1 MGGVFLTVKRLLNKN
16 EDIINKWK
24 IFVTEGILNREGIRD
39 VIAESWKRSKAYGIN
54 PFVEDFSVRLQKDE
68 LDKKYKEFT
77 PLLNTAKPFMDSLY
91 KIVKDTDFIIR
102 LTDRDGYVL
111 EHIGEEK
118 IVSMYS
124 SLGLC
129 DGYNIREEINGTN
142 ALGIALITGE
152 PIQVLG
158 GEHYIQQY
166 HKLTS
171 SACPIKDKNGQ
182 ILGVLSI
189 TGNYELVHP
198 HTLGMVVAAAEAIE
212 KEIKLEERNRE
223 LKLINERF
231 YQITES
237 IFEGIIRIDSTGSI
251 VSINRFARKLLSFKE
266 EDIIGKDF
274 KYILSSDNRAEI
286 IKGISTCRKYEEEE
300 IYFKTRTGRKK
311 TCIANV
317 TPIKSINGK
326 ELDGAVITLREVKM
340 VHSLVNK
347 IVGANAKFTF
357 NDILGNSDSIRQA
370 IKMAS
375 ISANTNT
382 TILLQGESGTGKE
395 MFAQAIHNESDRRD
409 YPFVFLNCGAIPREL
424 VSSELFG
431 YIEGAFTGA
440 KRGGHPGKF
449 ELADGGTIF
458 LDEIGDMPLDAQVSL
473 LRVLEDRKIV
483 RVGGHDVISIDVRVI
498 AATNKDLS
506 EEVELG
512 NFRKDLF
519 YRINV
524 MTINTPSL
532 RERKEDIKIFIDYF
546 LDKFSKSI
554 GKNIKGV
561 GQSFYKGMVNYN
573 WPGNVRE
580 LQNVIQTVVNVAEN
594 NSVLTYKNIPSYIR
608 PKELSED
615 SNSKKPLLTLDEI
628 EKSAISKTIQEL
640 NGNIAAAAKIL
651 GIGRSTMYRK
661 MKKYNIE
668 EV

>member
-1 MGGVFLTVKRLLNKN
+1 MGGIFLTVKRLLNKN

-54 PFVEDFSVRLQKDE
+54 PFVEDFSVRLGKDE

-274 KYILSSDNRAEI
+274 KYILSSDNRGEI

-532 RERKEDIKIFIDYF
+532 RERKEDIRIFIDYF

-554 GKNIKGV
+554 GKNLKGV

-615 SNSKKPLLTLDEI
+615 SNSKRPLLTLGEI
-628 EKSAISKTIQEL
+628 EKSAILKTIQEL
-640 NGNIAAAAKIL
+640 DGNIAAAAKVL

>member
-1 MGGVFLTVKRLLNKN
+1 MPVKKLLNKN

-24 IFVTEGILNREGIRD
+24 LFVTEGILNREGIRD

-54 PFVEDFSVRLQKDE
+54 PFVEDFSVRLGKEE
-68 LDKKYKEFT
+68 LDKRYKEFT
-77 PLLNTAKPFMDSLY
+77 PLLDTAKPFMDSLY

-118 IVSMYS
+118 IVNMYT

-158 GEHYIQQY
+158 GEHYMQEY

-171 SACPIKDKNGQ
+171 SACPIRDKNGQ

-237 IFEGIIRIDSTGSI
+237 ISEGIIKIDSAGSI

-266 EDIIGKDF
+266 KDIIGKDF
-274 KYILSSDNRAEI
+274 KYILSSDNRSEI
-286 IKGISTCRKYEEEE
+286 IRGISNCRKYEEEE
-300 IYFKTRTGRKK
+300 IYFKTRTRRKK

-317 TPIKSINGK
+317 TPIKSINSKGL
-326 ELDGAVITLREVKM
+326 EGAVITLREVKM

-357 NDILGNSDSIRQA
+357 NDILGNGDSIRQA
-370 IKMAS
+370 IKIAS

-424 VSSELFG
+424 VASELFG

-473 LRVLEDRKIV
+473 LRVLEERQVV
-483 RVGGHDVISIDVRVI
+483 RVGGHDVIPIDVRVI
-498 AATNKDLS
+498 AATNKELS

-512 NFRKDLF
+512 NFRRDLF

-546 LDKFSKSI
+546 LDKFSRSI

-580 LQNVIQTVVNVAEN
+580 LQNVIQTVVNVVEN
-594 NSVLTYKNIPSYIR
+594 NSVLTYKNIPSYIK
-608 PKELSED
+608 PKELTDD
-615 SNSKKPLLTLDEI
+615 SNSKSRLLTLDEI
-628 EKSAISKTIQEL
+628 EKSAIIKTIQEL

>member
-1 MGGVFLTVKRLLNKN
+1 MTVKRLLNKN

-39 VIAESWKRSKAYGIN
+39 VIAESWKRSKVYGIN
-54 PFVEDFSVRLQKDE
+54 PFVEDFSVRLGKDE

-266 EDIIGKDF
+266 EDIVGKDF

-357 NDILGNSDSIRQA
+357 NDILGNSDSIKQA

-506 EEVELG
+506 EEIELG

-628 EKSAISKTIQEL
+628 EKGAISKTIQEL
-640 NGNIAAAAKIL
+640 NGNIAAAAKVL

>member
-1 MGGVFLTVKRLLNKN
+1 MGGIFLTVKRLLNKN

-54 PFVEDFSVRLQKDE
+54 PFVEDFSVRLGKDE

-274 KYILSSDNRAEI
+274 KYILSSDNRGEI

-532 RERKEDIKIFIDYF
+532 RERKEDIRIFIDYF

-554 GKNIKGV
+554 GKNLKGV

-615 SNSKKPLLTLDEI
+615 SNSKRPLLTLDEI
-628 EKSAISKTIQEL
+628 EKSAILKTIQEL
-640 NGNIAAAAKIL
+640 NGNIAAAAKVL

>member
-1 MGGVFLTVKRLLNKN
+1 MGGIFLTVKRLLNKN

-54 PFVEDFSVRLQKDE
+54 PFVEDFSVRLGKDE

-532 RERKEDIKIFIDYF
+532 RERKEDIRIFIDYF

-554 GKNIKGV
+554 GKNLKGV

-615 SNSKKPLLTLDEI
+615 SNSKRPLLTLDEI

-640 NGNIAAAAKIL
+640 NGNIAAAAKVL

>member
-1 MGGVFLTVKRLLNKN
+1 MGGIFLTVKRLLNKN

-54 PFVEDFSVRLQKDE
+54 PFVEDFSVRLGKDE

-274 KYILSSDNRAEI
+274 KYILSSDNRGEI

-532 RERKEDIKIFIDYF
+532 RERKEDIRIFIDYF

-554 GKNIKGV
+554 GKNLKGV

-615 SNSKKPLLTLDEI
+615 SNSKRPLLTLGEI
-628 EKSAISKTIQEL
+628 EKSAILKTIQEL
-640 NGNIAAAAKIL
+640 NGNIAAAAKVL

>member
-1 MGGVFLTVKRLLNKN
+1 MGGVFLPVKKLLNKN

-24 IFVTEGILNREGIRD
+24 LFVTEGILNKEGIRD
-39 VIAESWKRSKAYGIN
+39 VIAESWKRSKDYGIN
-54 PFVEDFSVRLQKDE
+54 PFVEDFSVRLGKEE
-68 LDKKYKEFT
+68 LDKRYKEFT
-77 PLLNTAKPFMDSLY
+77 PLLDTAKPFMDSLY

-118 IVSMYS
+118 IVNMYT

-129 DGYNIREEINGTN
+129 DGYNIREEIIGTN

-158 GEHYIQQY
+158 GEHYIQEH

-182 ILGVLSI
+182 MLGVLSI

-237 IFEGIIRIDSTGSI
+237 ISEGIIRIDSAGSI

-266 EDIIGKDF
+266 NDIIGKDF
-274 KYILSSDNRAEI
+274 KYMLSSDNRAEI
-286 IKGISTCRKYEEEE
+286 IRGISNCRKYEEEE

-317 TPIKSINGK
+317 TPIKSINSKGL
-326 ELDGAVITLREVKM
+326 EGAVITLREVKM

-473 LRVLEDRKIV
+473 LRVLEDRKVV
-483 RVGGHDVISIDVRVI
+483 RVGGHDVIPIDVRVI
-498 AATNKDLS
+498 AATNKDLC

-512 NFRKDLF
+512 NFRRDLF

-532 RERKEDIKIFIDYF
+532 RERKEDVRIFIDYF
-546 LDKFSKSI
+546 FDKFSRSI
-554 GKNIKGV
+554 GKNVKGV
-561 GQSFYKGMVNYN
+561 GQSFYKGMMNYN

-580 LQNVIQTVVNVAEN
+580 LQNVIQTVVNVVEN
-594 NSVLTYKNIPSYIR
+594 NSVLTYKNIPSYVK
-608 PKELSED
+608 PKELSNHI
-615 SNSKKPLLTLDEI
+615 NSKVQLLTLDEI

>member
-1 MGGVFLTVKRLLNKN
+1 MTVKRLLNKN
-16 EDIINKWK
+16 EEIINKWK
-24 IFVTEGILNREGIRD
+24 LFVKEGILNKQGIRD
-39 VIAESWKRSKAYGIN
+39 VIYESWKRSKECGIN
-54 PFVEDFSVRLQKDE
+54 PFVEEFSVRLEKHE
-68 LDKKYKEFT
+68 LDKRYKQFA
-77 PLLNTAKPFMDSLY
+77 PLLDMAKPFMDSLY
-91 KIVKDTDFIIR
+91 KLVKDTDFIIR

-111 EHIGEEK
+111 AHIGEEK
-118 IVSMYS
+118 LINMYS
-124 SLGLC
+124 SLGLY
-129 DGYNIREEINGTN
+129 DGYNVTEEASGTN
-142 ALGIALITGE
+142 AIGIALITGK

-158 GEHYIQQY
+158 GEHYIQQH

-171 SACPIKDKNGQ
+171 SACPIKDKNEQ

-198 HTLGMVVAAAEAIE
+198 HTLGMVIAAAEAIE
-212 KEIKLEERNRE
+212 REIKLEERNKE
-223 LKLINERF
+223 LKLTNERF
-231 YQITES
+231 YEITES
-237 IFEGIIRIDSTGSI
+237 ISEGIIKVDNKGCI
-251 VSINRFARKLLSFKE
+251 VSINRFAKKLLSFKE
-266 EDIIGKDF
+266 KDVIGKNF
-274 KYILSSDNRAEI
+274 KHILSSDNTASI
-286 IKGISTCRKYEEEE
+286 IRGISNCRKYEEEE

-311 TCIANV
+311 TCITNV
-317 TPIKSINGK
+317 TPIKVDKRLEGV
-326 ELDGAVITLREVKM
+326 VITFREVKM
-340 VHSLVNK
+340 VHSMINK

-357 NDILGNSDSIRQA
+357 NDILGNSESIKKA
-370 IKMAS
+370 IKLAS
-375 ISANTNT
+375 ISAKSNT

-395 MFAQAIHNESDRRD
+395 MFAQSIHNESDRRD

-473 LRVLEDRKIV
+473 LRVLEDRKVV
-483 RVGGHDVISIDVRVI
+483 RVGGHDVIPIDVRVI

-506 EEVELG
+506 REVEIG
-512 NFRKDLF
+512 NFRSDLF

-532 RERKEDIKIFIDYF
+532 RERKDDIRIFIDYF
-546 LDKFSKSI
+546 LEKFSKNT
-554 GKNIKGV
+554 GKNIKGIS
-561 GQSFYKGMVNYN
+561 QRFYQGMINYN

-580 LQNVIQTVVNVAEN
+580 LQNVMQTVINVAEN
-594 NSVLTYKNIPSYIR
+594 NTVLTHKNLPRYIR
-608 PKELSED
+608 PKEMIDDINFKNE
-615 SNSKKPLLTLDEI
+615 LLTLEEV
-628 EKSAISKTIQEL
+628 EKNTIVKTIQGL

>member
-1 MGGVFLTVKRLLNKN
+1 MTVKRLLNKN

-54 PFVEDFSVRLQKDE
+54 PFVEDFSVRLGKDE

-274 KYILSSDNRAEI
+274 KYILSSDNRGEI

-532 RERKEDIKIFIDYF
+532 RERKEDIRIFIDYF

-554 GKNIKGV
+554 GKNLKGV

-615 SNSKKPLLTLDEI
+615 SNSKSPLLTLDEI
-628 EKSAISKTIQEL
+628 EKSAILRTIQEL
-640 NGNIAAAAKIL
+640 NGNIAAAAKVL

>member
-1 MGGVFLTVKRLLNKN
+1 MGGIFLTVKRLLNKN

-54 PFVEDFSVRLQKDE
+54 PFVEDFSVRLGKDE

-615 SNSKKPLLTLDEI
+615 SNSKRPLLTLDEI
-628 EKSAISKTIQEL
+628 EKSAILKTIQEL
-640 NGNIAAAAKIL
+640 NGNIAAAAKVL

>member
-1 MGGVFLTVKRLLNKN
+1 MGGVFLTVKKLLNKN
-16 EDIINKWK
+16 EDIINKWNLF
-24 IFVTEGILNREGIRD
+24 ITEGVLNREGIRD
-39 VIAESWKRSKAYGIN
+39 VIAESWKRSQDYGIN
-54 PFVEDFSVRLQKDE
+54 PFIEDFSVRLGKDE
-68 LDKKYKEFT
+68 LDKRYKKFT
-77 PLLNTAKPFMDSLY
+77 PLLDTAKPFMDSLY

-118 IVSMYS
+118 IVNMYT

-158 GEHYIQQY
+158 GEHYIQEY

-223 LKLINERF
+223 LKLTYERF

-237 IFEGIIRIDSTGSI
+237 ISEGIIRIDSTGSI

-266 EDIIGKDF
+266 DDIIGKDF

-286 IKGISTCRKYEEEE
+286 IRGISNCRKYEEEE
-300 IYFKTRTGRKK
+300 IYFKTRNGRKK

-357 NDILGNSDSIRQA
+357 NDILGNSKPIRQA

-483 RVGGHDVISIDVRVI
+483 RVGGHDVIPIDVRVI

-512 NFRKDLF
+512 NFRRDLF

-546 LDKFSKSI
+546 FEKFSRSI

-580 LQNVIQTVVNVAEN
+580 LQNVIQTVVNVVEN
-594 NSVLTYKNIPSYIR
+594 NSALTYKNIPNYIK
-608 PKELSED
+608 PKELYED
-615 SNSKKPLLTLDEI
+615 SNCKSRLLTLDEI
-628 EKSAISKTIQEL
+628 EKSAIATTIQEL

>member
-1 MGGVFLTVKRLLNKN
+1 MTVKRLLNKN

-24 IFVTEGILNREGIRD
+24 LFVKEGILNREGIRD
-39 VIAESWKRSKAYGIN
+39 VIAESWKRSKNYGIN
-54 PFVEDFSVRLQKDE
+54 PFVEDFYVRLGKEE
-68 LDKKYKEFT
+68 LDKRYEEFT
-77 PLLNTAKPFMDSLY
+77 PLLDTAKPFMDSLY

-118 IVSMYS
+118 IVNMYT

-158 GEHYIQQY
+158 GEHYIQEY

-237 IFEGIIRIDSTGSI
+237 ISEGIIRMDSAGSI

-266 EDIIGKDF
+266 KDIIGKDL
-274 KYILSSDNRAEI
+274 KHILSSDNRAEI
-286 IKGISTCRKYEEEE
+286 IRGISNCRKYEEEE
-300 IYFKTRTGRKK
+300 IYFKTRNGRKK

-317 TPIKSINGK
+317 TPIKSINSKGL
-326 ELDGAVITLREVKM
+326 EGAVITLREVKM

-357 NDILGNSDSIRQA
+357 DDILGNSDSIRQA

-473 LRVLEDRKIV
+473 LRVLEDRKVV
-483 RVGGHDVISIDVRVI
+483 RVGGHDVIPIDVRVI

-512 NFRKDLF
+512 NFRRDLF

-532 RERKEDIKIFIDYF
+532 RERKEDVRIFIDYF
-546 LDKFSKSI
+546 LDKFSRYI

-561 GQSFYKGMVNYN
+561 GQSFYKGMLNYN

-594 NSVLTYKNIPSYIR
+594 NSVLTYKNIPSYVK
-608 PKELSED
+608 PKEVSDD
-615 SNSKKPLLTLDEI
+615 SNSKAQLLTLDEI
-628 EKSAISKTIQEL
+628 EKSAIVKTIQEVS
-640 NGNIAAAAKIL
+640 GNIAAAAKIL

>member
-1 MGGVFLTVKRLLNKN
+1 MTVRKLLNKN

-24 IFVTEGILNREGIRD
+24 LFIEKGILNREGIRD
-39 VIAESWKRSKAYGIN
+39 VIAESWKRSKDYGIN
-54 PFVEDFSVRLQKDE
+54 PFVENSSVRLGKE
-68 LDKKYKEFT
+68 EFDKRYKEFT

-118 IVSMYS
+118 IVNMYT
-124 SLGLC
+124 SLGLY

-158 GEHYIQQY
+158 GEHYIQEY

-182 ILGVLSI
+182 MLGVLSI

-223 LKLINERF
+223 LKLTNERF

-237 IFEGIIRIDSTGSI
+237 ISEGIIRIDSLGSV

-274 KYILSSDNRAEI
+274 RCILSSNNRMEI
-286 IKGISTCRKYEEEE
+286 ISGISNCRKYEEEE
-300 IYFKTRTGRKK
+300 IYFKTRNGRKK

-317 TPIKSINGK
+317 TPITSINGK
-326 ELDGAVITLREVKM
+326 GLDGAVITLREVKM

-357 NDILGNSDSIRQA
+357 NDILGNSDSIRRA
-370 IKMAS
+370 IKIASMA
-375 ISANTNT
+375 ANTNT

-473 LRVLEDRKIV
+473 LRVLEDRKVV
-483 RVGGHDVISIDVRVI
+483 RVGGHDVIPIDVRVI
-498 AATNKDLS
+498 AATNKDLG

-512 NFRKDLF
+512 NFRRDLF

-524 MTINTPSL
+524 MTIKTPSL

-546 LDKFSKSI
+546 LEKFSRSI
-554 GKNIKGV
+554 EKNIKGIE
-561 GQSFYKGMVNYN
+561 QSFYKGMMNYD

-580 LQNVIQTVVNVAEN
+580 LQNVIQTVVNVVED
-594 NSVLTYKNIPSYIR
+594 NSVLTYKNIPSHIN
-608 PKELSED
+608 PKELSNHINPKD
-615 SNSKKPLLTLDEI
+615 QLFTLDEI
-628 EKSAISKTIQEL
+628 EKNAIIKTIREL
-640 NGNIAAAAKIL
+640 NGNIAGAAKIL

>member
-1 MGGVFLTVKRLLNKN
+1 
-16 EDIINKWK
+16 
-24 IFVTEGILNREGIRD
+24 
-39 VIAESWKRSKAYGIN
+39 
-54 PFVEDFSVRLQKDE
+54 
-68 LDKKYKEFT
+68 
-77 PLLNTAKPFMDSLY
+77 MDSLY

-118 IVSMYS
+118 IISMYS

-512 NFRKDLF
+512 NFTKDLF

-532 RERKEDIKIFIDYF
+532 RERKEDIRIFIDYF

-554 GKNIKGV
+554 GKNLKGV

-594 NSVLTYKNIPSYIR
+594 NSVLTYKKYT
-608 PKELSED
+608 KLY
-615 SNSKKPLLTLDEI
+615 
-628 EKSAISKTIQEL
+628 KTKRI
-640 NGNIAAAAKIL
+640 I
-651 GIGRSTMYRK
+651 
-661 MKKYNIE
+661 
-668 EV
+668 